1 MTSSAQPGRQGSRA
15 HLGACCPNVRRADA
29 PRPQRVR
36 SARTPRNPSRIGS
49 GSMLRAGT
57 ARAPN
62 VWATDPGHCPRR
74 SGIITLTPALSRAAL
89 CYRSGWRRGRG
100 SRVGRSRW
108 NGKSWFASIPLGIRE
123 DRREQRWSNGD
134 ERPARL
140 PLPACPGLS
149 VPAPGEGRGEGL
161 IPFPGGSVRMRPA
174 AATTALGA

>member
-1 MTSSAQPGRQGSRA
+1 MHRTRHAVQVRFCAPQSA
-15 HLGACCPNVRRADA
+15 GA
-29 PRPQRVR
+29 
-36 SARTPRNPSRIGS
+36 S
-49 GSMLRAGT
+49 
-57 ARAPN
+57 
-62 VWATDPGHCPRR
+62 GHCPRR
-74 SGIITLTPALSRAAL
+74 SGIVTLTPALSRAAL

-108 NGKSWFASIPLGIRE
+108 NGKSWFASIPLAIRE

-161 IPFPGGSVRMRPA
+161 ITFPGAVSGCATIGDLGSPVSRRIHDPLNA
-174 AATTALGA
+174 RNGLDLQGFGTAVGASDWNLTRVQDELIPV